1 MKSPKQG
8 AKSQNFGSKAPR
20 TKSQDFGSKEPGTK
34 SQDRLPASD
43 SRRGRTDRSACK
55 HLRTRQNRFVF
66 ALGSLFLILCSWFPT
81 PAASAQ
87 TGYEHRDGY
96 TAQLVRVPVSHADT
110 ATGYL
115 LIPDSAMQA
124 PAVLVLHDHGA
135 HFSIGKEKM
144 VCPIRPTEADS
155 AAYAAIQQDAR
166 RWVNKFYDGMFVGD
180 SLAKAGYVVL
190 AIDAIYWGERQQ
202 AALTSDSVAISPKA
216 YQPAYYLRHL
226 RQYGEAWF
234 ETILCDDK
242 ACVDYLCALPYVDS
256 ARIAAFGFSMGA
268 FRAWQLAA
276 CDTRVKVC
284 VAANWMTTQSD
295 HLGGTRLPS
304 DATPS
309 AYSMYRPDCPKDYP
323 KTAARIAPRPF
334 LLLYGE
340 QDPLFTQDSVQAA
353 IRTINARYH
362 DSLPAAHGLFKVQSM
377 PYRHFFSRE
386 HWDATKNFFAKY
398 L

>member
-1 MKSPKQG
+1 MKRNQEQG
-8 AKSQNFGSKAPR
+8 TMNQDKLPVSLRSQ
-20 TKSQDFGSKEPGTK
+20 
-34 SQDRLPASD
+34 
-43 SRRGRTDRSACK
+43 SR
-55 HLRTRQNRFVF
+55 NRFVL
-66 ALGSLFLILCSWFPT
+66 ALGSLFLVPNVLVLGSLFLAPKVLVLGFLFLALCP
-81 PAASAQ
+81 PPASAQ
-87 TGYEHRDGY
+87 ASYEHRNGY
-96 TAQLVRVPVSHADT
+96 TAHIVRVPVSHADT
-110 ATGYL
+110 AAGYL
-115 LIPDSAMQA
+115 LIPDSAIQA
-124 PAVLVLHDHGA
+124 PAVLLLHDHGA
-135 HFSIGKEKM
+135 YFTIGKEKM
-144 VCPIRPTEADS
+144 VCPICPAEADS
-155 AAYAAIQQDAR
+155 AYEATLQDAR
-166 RWVNKFYDGMFVGD
+166 RWVNKFYNGMFVGD

-190 AIDAIYWGERQQ
+190 AIDAVYWGERQQ
-202 AALTSDSVAISPKA
+202 APTGSASAAVSPKS
-216 YQPAYYLRHL
+216 YQPAYYQHHL

-234 ETILCDDK
+234 ETILRDDR
-242 ACVDYLCALPYVDS
+242 ACVDYLRRLPCVDS

-276 CDTRVKVC
+276 SDTRVKVC
-284 VAANWMTTQSD
+284 VAANWMTTRAD
-295 HLGGTRLPS
+295 HLGSTRIPS
-304 DATPS
+304 ESNPS

>member
-1 MKSPKQG
+1 MKHKKQE
-8 AKSQNFGSKAPR
+8 AKR
-20 TKSQDFGSKEPGTK
+20 
-34 SQDRLPASD
+34 QDRLPAAD

-55 HLRTRQNRFVF
+55 HLRTRQSRFVF
-66 ALGSLFLILCSWFPT
+66 ALGSLFLVLCSWFPT

-87 TGYEHRDGY
+87 AGYEHRDGY

-115 LIPDSAMQA
+115 LIPDSIRKA
-124 PAVLVLHDHGA
+124 PAVLALHDHGA
-135 HFSIGKEKM
+135 HFTIGKEKM

-155 AAYAAIQQDAR
+155 AAHAAIQQDAR
-166 RWVNKFYDGMFVGD
+166 RWVNKFDGGMFVGD

-190 AIDAIYWGERQQ
+190 AIDAVYWGERQQ

-234 ETILCDDK
+234 ETILRDDR
-242 ACVDYLCALPYVDS
+242 ACVDYLRALPCVDS
-256 ARIAAFGFSMGA
+256 ARVAVFGFSMGA

-276 CDTRVKVC
+276 CDSRVKVC
-284 VAANWMTTQSD
+284 VAAHWMTTKAD
-295 HLGGTRLPS
+295 HLGTALVPNES
-304 DATPS
+304 NPS
-309 AYSMYRPDCPKDYP
+309 AYSMYRPDCSEDYP
-323 KTAARIAPRPF
+323 ETAAHIAPRPF

-340 QDPLFTQDSVQAA
+340 QDPLFTPDSVQAA
-353 IRTINARYH
+353 IRTIAAHYT
-362 DSLPAAHGLFKVQSM
+362 DSLPSAHGLFQATPM
-377 PYRHFFSRE
+377 PYKHFFSRG
-386 HWDATKNFFAKY
+386 HWDATREFLDKH